1 MAKALR
7 RVAAT
12 LIDYGLVL
20 AYAVALAAV
29 FVPLSFAGIMVV
41 PVVDGLGSRILAQV
55 IAAALLSVPVT
66 VWLASREWSARQAT
80 PGKRLLGLR
89 VETLSGARPSRP
101 VALARTALKVLL
113 PWEVAHTMVW
123 DLLAWPKGEFGPRDL
138 ALAVTT
144 YGLLGLYGL
153 TLFLGSGRTLY
164 DRLCGTRVV
173 GT

>member
-12 LIDYGLVL
+12 LIDYGLVM
-20 AYAVALAAV
+20 AYAGVVAAV
-29 FVPLSFAGIMVV
+29 FVPLYLAGITVI
-41 PVVDGLGSRILAQV
+41 PAVDGLGSRILAQV
-55 IAAALLSVPVT
+55 IAAAFLSVPAT

-80 PGKRLLGLR
+80 PGKRLLGLK

-101 VALARTALKVLL
+101 TALARTAFKVLL

-123 DLLAWPKGEFGPRDL
+123 DQLAWPKGGFGPRDV
-138 ALAVTT
+138 ALTVAV

-153 TLFLGSGRTLY
+153 TLFLSSGRTPY

-173 GT
+173 GG